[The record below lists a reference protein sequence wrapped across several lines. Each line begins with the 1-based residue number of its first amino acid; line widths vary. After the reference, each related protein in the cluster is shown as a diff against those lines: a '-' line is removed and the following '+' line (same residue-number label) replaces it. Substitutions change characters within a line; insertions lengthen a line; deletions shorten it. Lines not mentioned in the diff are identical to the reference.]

1 MLQNKED
8 NTADGLQVKPLN
20 YVTHWNKV
28 YTNAE
33 IENLGWYEND
43 PKESLE
49 LIEKCKLDK
58 DAAIFISG
66 AGATTLVDELLK
78 RKYTNIIAN
87 DIAEAA
93 LISLK
98 SRIGRSEAVKFVID
112 DLTKPK
118 KLQFLP
124 KIDLWIDRAVL
135 HFFLKEEDQKSYFDI
150 LKQLVKPNGYVIIA
164 AFNLKGAK
172 KCSGLDVFN
181 YDADM
186 IANRLGNEFN
196 LLTTFD
202 HTYVMPSGGE
212 RPYVYTLFQ
221 RR

>member
-1 MLQNKED
+1 MLQHKED
-8 NTADGLQVKPLN
+8 NTADGLQVKPLD

-78 RKYTNIIAN
+78 RKYTHIIAN

-98 SRIGRSEAVKFVID
+98 SRIGKSESVKFVID

-150 LKQLVKPNGYVIIA
+150 LKQLVKPKGYVIIA

-186 IANRLGNEFN
+186 IANRLGNEFK
-196 LLTTFD
+196 LITTFD

>member
-1 MLQNKED
+1 MLHNKEESTSD
-8 NTADGLQVKPLN
+8 KVQVKPID

-66 AGATTLVDELLK
+66 AGATTLVDELLE

-87 DIAEAA
+87 DIAETA

-112 DLTKPK
+112 DLTSPK

-150 LKQLVKPNGYVIIA
+150 LKQLVKPNGFVIIA
-164 AFNLKGAK
+164 AFNLEGAK
-172 KCSGLDVFN
+172 KCSGLDVYN
-181 YDADM
+181 YNADM

>member
-1 MLQNKED
+1 MLHNKEENTSD
-8 NTADGLQVKPLN
+8 NIQVKPID

-49 LIEKCKLDK
+49 LIEKCKLEK
-58 DAAIFISG
+58 DATIFISG
-66 AGATTLVDELLK
+66 AGATTLVDELLE

-124 KIDLWIDRAVL
+124 KIDLWVDRAVL

-150 LKQLVKPNGYVIIA
+150 LKQLVKPNGFVIIA
-164 AFNLKGAK
+164 AFNREGAK

-196 LLTTFD
+196 LITTFD

>member
-8 NTADGLQVKPLN
+8 NTADGLQVKPLD

-78 RKYTNIIAN
+78 RKYTHIIAN

-98 SRIGRSEAVKFVID
+98 SRIGKSESVKFVID

-150 LKQLVKPNGYVIIA
+150 LKQLVKPKGYVIIA

-196 LLTTFD
+196 LITTFD

>member
-1 MLQNKED
+1 MLHNKEES
-8 NTADGLQVKPLN
+8 TSEKVQVKPID

-66 AGATTLVDELLK
+66 AGATTLVDELLE

-87 DIAEAA
+87 DIAETA

-112 DLTKPK
+112 DLTSPK

-150 LKQLVKPNGYVIIA
+150 LKQLVKPDGFVIIA
-164 AFNLKGAK
+164 AFNLEGAK
-172 KCSGLDVFN
+172 KCSGLDVYN
-181 YDADM
+181 YNADM

>member
-1 MLQNKED
+1 MLHNKEESTSE
-8 NTADGLQVKPLN
+8 NVQVKPID

-66 AGATTLVDELLK
+66 AGATTLVDELLE

-87 DIAEAA
+87 DIAETA

-112 DLTKPK
+112 DLTSPK

-150 LKQLVKPNGYVIIA
+150 LKQLVKPNGFVIIA
-164 AFNLKGAK
+164 AFNLEGAK
-172 KCSGLDVFN
+172 KCSGLDVYN
-181 YDADM
+181 YNADM

>member
-1 MLQNKED
+1 MLHNKEE
-8 NTADGLQVKPLN
+8 NTAANLQVKPID

-49 LIEKCKLDK
+49 LIEKCKLNK
-58 DAAIFISG
+58 NAAIFISG
-66 AGATTLVDELLK
+66 AGATTLVDELLE

-135 HFFLKEEDQKSYFDI
+135 HFFLKEEEQKSYFDI
-150 LKQLVKPNGYVIIA
+150 LKQLVKPKGFVIIA
-164 AFNLKGAK
+164 SFSLEGAK

-181 YDADM
+181 YNTDM
-186 IANRLGNEFN
+186 IVNRLGNEFK

-202 HTYVMPSGGE
+202 HTYIMPSGGE

>member
-1 MLQNKED
+1 MLHNKEESTSE
-8 NTADGLQVKPLN
+8 NVQVKPID

-66 AGATTLVDELLK
+66 AGATTLVDELLE

-87 DIAEAA
+87 DIAETA

-150 LKQLVKPNGYVIIA
+150 LKQLVKPDGFVIIA
-164 AFNLKGAK
+164 AFNLEGAK
-172 KCSGLDVFN
+172 KCSGLDVYN
-181 YDADM
+181 YNADM

>member
-1 MLQNKED
+1 MLHNKEESTSE
-8 NTADGLQVKPLN
+8 NVQVKPID

-66 AGATTLVDELLK
+66 AGATTLVDELLE

-87 DIAEAA
+87 DIAETA

-112 DLTKPK
+112 DLTSPK

-150 LKQLVKPNGYVIIA
+150 LKQLVKPDGFVIIA
-164 AFNLKGAK
+164 AFNLEGAK
-172 KCSGLDVFN
+172 KCSGLAVFN
-181 YDADM
+181 YNSDM

>member
-1 MLQNKED
+1 MLHNKEESTSE
-8 NTADGLQVKPLN
+8 NVQVKPID

-66 AGATTLVDELLK
+66 AGATTLVDELLE

-87 DIAEAA
+87 DIAETA

-112 DLTKPK
+112 DLTSPK

-150 LKQLVKPNGYVIIA
+150 LKQLVKPDGFVIIA
-164 AFNLKGAK
+164 AFNLEGAK
-172 KCSGLDVFN
+172 KCSGLDVYN
-181 YDADM
+181 YNADM

>member
-8 NTADGLQVKPLN
+8 NTADGLQVKPLD

-78 RKYTNIIAN
+78 RKYTHIIAN

-98 SRIGRSEAVKFVID
+98 SRIGKSESVKFVID

-135 HFFLKEEDQKSYFDI
+135 HFFLKEEDQKSYFNI
-150 LKQLVKPNGYVIIA
+150 LKQLVKPKGYVIIA

-196 LLTTFD
+196 LITTFD

>member
-1 MLQNKED
+1 MLHNKEESTSD
-8 NTADGLQVKPLN
+8 NVQVKPID

-66 AGATTLVDELLK
+66 AGATTLVDELLE

-112 DLTKPK
+112 DLTNPK

-150 LKQLVKPNGYVIIA
+150 LKQLVKPNGFVIIA
-164 AFNLKGAK
+164 LKNVVA
-172 KCSGLDVFN
+172 
-181 YDADM
+181 
-186 IANRLGNEFN
+186 
-196 LLTTFD
+196 
-202 HTYVMPSGGE
+202 
-212 RPYVYTLFQ
+212 
-221 RR
+221 

>member
-1 MLQNKED
+1 MLYNKEE
-8 NTADGLQVKPLN
+8 NTSDSIQVKPID

-49 LIEKCKLDK
+49 LIEKCKLEK

-66 AGATTLVDELLK
+66 AGATTLVDELLE

-135 HFFLKEEDQKSYFDI
+135 HFFLKEENQKSYFDI
-150 LKQLVKPNGYVIIA
+150 LKQLVKPNGFVIIA
-164 AFNLKGAK
+164 AFNLEGAK
-172 KCSGLDVFN
+172 KCSGLDVYN
-181 YDADM
+181 YNADM